1 MYNQYREGWIEVIC
15 GCMFAGKTEEL
26 IRRINVLSYARKNI
40 LVFKPK
46 IDDRYSTTEIASHA
60 GSKVPCIVISEAKE
74 ILNHVNYDT
83 DVVAIDEVQFFDED
97 VVDICEYLADSGL
110 RVMVAGLDKDFR
122 GEPFGVLPDLLTRAE
137 FVTKLTAVCA
147 KCGAPATRTQRI
159 INGKPASFNDP
170 IVLVGAKEAY
180 EPRCRHCHEIVEK
193 PIKFENQKKIQFR
206 PRKISSGS

>member
-60 GSKVPCIVISEAKE
+60 GSKVPCIVIGEAKE

-206 PRKISSGS
+206 PRK

>member
-170 IVLVGAKEAY
+170 VVLVGAKEAY

-206 PRKISSGS
+206 PRK

>member
-46 IDDRYSTTEIASHA
+46 IDDRYSTTESASHA

-74 ILNHVNYDT
+74 ILDHVNYDT

-206 PRKISSGS
+206 PRK

>member
-15 GCMFAGKTEEL
+15 GCMFAGKKEEL

-74 ILNHVNYDT
+74 ILDHVNYDT

-193 PIKFENQKKIQFR
+193 PIKFENQKKIRFR
-206 PRKISSGS
+206 PRRK

>member
-74 ILNHVNYDT
+74 ILNNVNYDT

-206 PRKISSGS
+206 PRK

>member
-1 MYNQYREGWIEVIC
+1 MYNQYREGWVEVIC

-193 PIKFENQKKIQFR
+193 PIKFENQKKIQFK
-206 PRKISSGS
+206 PRK

>member
-137 FVTKLTAVCA
+137 FVTKLTAVCE

-206 PRKISSGS
+206 PRK

>member
-206 PRKISSGS
+206 PRSSRRK

>member
-83 DVVAIDEVQFFDED
+83 DVVAFDEVQFFDED

-206 PRKISSGS
+206 PRK

>member
-74 ILNHVNYDT
+74 ILNHVNYDI

-206 PRKISSGS
+206 PRK

>member
-46 IDDRYSTTEIASHA
+46 IDDRYSTTEISSHA

-74 ILNHVNYDT
+74 ILDHVNYDT

-206 PRKISSGS
+206 PRQ